1 MKNELLKVSIG
12 TSKSWMNV
20 GEIPLSEQI
29 FSVSIEA
36 STQNTYCED
45 ELLKLI
51 QRGSGI
57 LFPNKDNMVETDCV
71 ELKSILKNWM
81 SILFSIGCN

>member
-1 MKNELLKVSIG
+1 
-12 TSKSWMNV
+12 MNV

-36 STQNTYCED
+36 STQNTYFED

-57 LFPNKDNMVETDCV
+57 LFPNKDNMVEMDCV
-71 ELKSILKNWM
+71 ELKSI
-81 SILFSIGCN
+81 